1 MTFVHTP
8 VLFVPL
14 MLILGRR
21 RRAIPGFTYV
31 RPTGRPHV
39 RAKMSNDL
47 KHLARNAHI

>member
-14 MLILGRR
+14 MLILGLR

-31 RPTGRPHV
+31 RPTARLH
-39 RAKMSNDL
+39 AHTKMSNDL